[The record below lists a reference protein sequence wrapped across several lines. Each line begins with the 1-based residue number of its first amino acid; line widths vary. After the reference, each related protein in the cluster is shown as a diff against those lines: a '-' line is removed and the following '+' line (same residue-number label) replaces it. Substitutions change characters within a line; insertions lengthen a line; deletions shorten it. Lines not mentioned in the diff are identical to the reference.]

1 VEEWF
6 PVQQVGNADFLK
18 GVAVSAAPLLHGY
31 VATQLKPPPAQLIL
45 ASDRGDPILARWRA
59 GLGWSLAWTSD
70 VKNHWAVDWL
80 RWSGYSKFWGQLVRE
95 HMRIKR
101 RRELDMRTEVTGSH
115 VRAVVDAFTV
125 DERFDNGLVS
135 KLIVSAAGDKG
146 ERREVPMKQ
155 VAPGRYEADFELER
169 FGSFVLRAEHA
180 RKDENGDLKPFAQSF
195 GHVSNPYPREYASFE
210 PDVER
215 LRRAAIAG
223 GGTLDPDPKV
233 LFDPGKEKIVRYAD
247 LWHRFVMAALVFF
260 LLDLLVRRIRIFDR
274 KVVTRRRGA
283 SLYPPAPSRR

>member
-1 VEEWF
+1 
-6 PVQQVGNADFLK
+6 
-18 GVAVSAAPLLHGY
+18 
-31 VATQLKPPPAQLIL
+31 
-45 ASDRGDPILARWRA
+45 
-59 GLGWSLAWTSD
+59 
-70 VKNHWAVDWL
+70 
-80 RWSGYSKFWGQLVRE
+80 
-95 HMRIKR
+95 
-101 RRELDMRTEVTGSH
+101 
-115 VRAVVDAFTV
+115 VDAFTV

-146 ERREVPMKQ
+146 ERREVPMNQ